1 MSTRQG
7 KEKIWGYLIHLGYN
21 MWWESDAPRM
31 GDEYLNASNV
41 LRFDKE
47 VWDELL
53 THMVD
58 AGINTVVIDLGEG
71 VQYQSHP
78 EISVKGAWSVESLR
92 KELTKMRKMGLNPVP
107 KLNFS
112 TTHDEWLGEYSRC
125 VSSQKYY
132 QVCKDLINEV
142 IDIFDTPD
150 FFHIGMDEETY
161 DHQKYYNY
169 AVIRQGDYWWKDLY
183 FYIDVIEKRGVR
195 PWMWSDYIWRHEE
208 EFIKKM
214 PKSVLQSNWYYGS
227 FDATAGYYVK
237 ERIDAY
243 LKLAENK
250 FDQVPTGSNCWWVC
264 VANFPETVKFCKDNI
279 NSEKL
284 VGFLQTVWQPTVKK
298 RKYRHL
304 DAIDFVKQGR
314 ALYYN
319 TPIKK

>member
-1 MSTRQG
+1 MDG

-21 MWWESDAPRM
+21 MWLESDAPRIR
-31 GDEYLNASNV
+31 EYLNASDV

-53 THMVD
+53 IQMVG

-78 EISVKGAWSVESLR
+78 EIAVKGAWSVDLLR
-92 KELTKMRKMGLNPVP
+92 EELAKMRKMGLNPVP

-132 QVCKDLINEV
+132 KVCKDLINEV

-150 FFHIGMDEETY
+150 LFHIGMDEETY
-161 DHQKYYNY
+161 EHQRYHNY
-169 AVIRQGDYWWKDLY
+169 VVIRQGDYWWKDLY

-227 FDATAGYYVK
+227 FSDATYPHKTY
-237 ERIDAY
+237 IDAY
-243 LKLAENK
+243 LKLEENG
-250 FDQVPTGSNCWWVC
+250 FDQVPTGSNWSY
-264 VANFPETVKFCKDNI
+264 VANFPEMVEFCKNSI
-279 NSEKL
+279 NPERL
-284 VGFLQTVWQPTVKK
+284 VGFLQTVWEPTVKK
-298 RKYRHL
+298 RRYRHL
-304 DAIDFVKQGR
+304 EAIDLVREGK
-314 ALYYN
+314 AVYYN
-319 TPIKK
+319 TK